1 MINSVIRYVLIP
13 AAEKNCKMFKLLRL
27 LLFVVCPD
35 FPCFSLQQR
44 PNLLLRLSVP
54 SPNVVQTVAD

>member
-1 MINSVIRYVLIP
+1 MFLFLLL
-13 AAEKNCKMFKLLRL
+13 KNYKMFKLLRV

-35 FPCFSLQQR
+35 FPSFSLQQR

>member
-1 MINSVIRYVLIP
+1 MFLFLLL
-13 AAEKNCKMFKLLRL
+13 KNYKMFKLLRL